1 MSSKVKTI
9 KIIVEETKDGFSAYA
24 DNVEGIYAGGD
35 TLNEVKSNILNA
47 IKLLKE
53 NNTENNIPEILKGEY
68 QIVHL

>member
-1 MSSKVKTI
+1 MKTI

-68 QIVHL
+68 QVVYL